1 MKTNIYL
8 DQESSLACILWN
20 GTIEDMA
27 MKKNTTNDITF
38 FIFFVFLQLTCIYS
52 TLSSDSIDYLSNDFS

>member
-1 MKTNIYL
+1 MKINFYL
-8 DQESSLACILWN
+8 DQESSLACILWH

-38 FIFFVFLQLTCIYS
+38 FIFFVFLQLKCIYPP
-52 TLSSDSIDYLSNDFS
+52 LSSDSIDYLSNDLS